1 MRERECGS
9 LRVFSLLITKEHN
22 NPLLYQLLYTKLLLS
37 TQYTNILLSTQSTCD
52 PSGVTDQTS
61 DSWLKDLM
69 LGSRD
74 ERPTSASTPA
84 RAAAA
89 AAAGPEVA
97 GSEEAGSAAAAATGW
112 MGATVAR
119 AAGATRP

>member
-1 MRERECGS
+1 MWLSESFQFINYERTQQS
-9 LRVFSLLITKEHN
+9 ATVSAV
-22 NPLLYQLLYTKLLLS
+22 QLLYTKLLLS

-84 RAAAA
+84 RAVGDRHLA
-89 AAAGPEVA
+89 PRVIEH
-97 GSEEAGSAAAAATGW
+97 
-112 MGATVAR
+112 R
-119 AAGATRP
+119 R

>member
-1 MRERECGS
+1 MVKPAGREVSDLEKNSDVDDIVRERECGS

-84 RAAAA
+84 RAVGDRHLA
-89 AAAGPEVA
+89 PRVIEH
-97 GSEEAGSAAAAATGW
+97 
-112 MGATVAR
+112 R
-119 AAGATRP
+119 R

>member
-1 MRERECGS
+1 MWLSESFQFINYERTQQS
-9 LRVFSLLITKEHN
+9 ATVSAPIHQT
-22 NPLLYQLLYTKLLLS
+22 LLS

-84 RAAAA
+84 RAVGDRHLA
-89 AAAGPEVA
+89 PRVIEH
-97 GSEEAGSAAAAATGW
+97 
-112 MGATVAR
+112 R
-119 AAGATRP
+119 R